1 MKLYSTYDVE
11 KSGWISPRDF
21 VVYVTSLPLTE
32 PVTAEEAVLLVKE
45 LDTMQDGRIFW
56 KTFGKAVELAAARQV
71 LNELGRVRE
80 LERKAVAE

>member
-71 LNELGRVRE
+71 LRGTKKR
-80 LERKAVAE
+80 